1 MYTNEMHEE
10 FALRWNKI
18 RQAMLESGIEACLL
32 SGTVNLLYISGRVF
46 NGYFYLPVEG
56 EPIFFVKKP
65 LGLTEGN
72 VVYIR
77 KIEDIPAI
85 LNERRCI
92 KPKVVGLENDTLSFS
107 EHIRIT
113 SIFPHS
119 EIRNISAQMRVVRAV
134 KTPFEVRV
142 FRKTCAKHAE
152 VMKLVPGCFRK
163 GMTDL
168 EFNIALENLFR
179 KHGALGVFRAFGPNM
194 EIFMGS
200 ILSGDNA
207 ISPSPYDFAMGGA
220 GVDPSLP
227 IGSCN
232 KVIQEGESVMVD
244 MGGTFSPYISDM
256 TRTFSVGKL
265 SDLAYKAHQVSIDI
279 VHKIKDHARSG
290 TACSEL
296 YIIAAEKAKEEG
308 LADYFM
314 GYGQQ
319 AAFVG
324 HGIGLEINEL
334 PVLYG
339 RSKERLQSNNIIAI
353 EPKFVIPGIG
363 PVGIENSFLVHE
375 NGLEELTILE
385 NAILDLTDN

>member
-1 MYTNEMHEE
+1 MYTNELREE
-10 FALRWNKI
+10 LSLRWNKI
-18 RQAMLESGIEACLL
+18 RQAMLQTGVEACLL

-46 NGYFYLPVEG
+46 NGCFYLPVEG
-56 EPIFFVKKP
+56 EPIFFVKRP
-65 LGLTEGN
+65 FGLTEGN

-77 KIEDIPAI
+77 KPEDIPAI

-92 KPKVVGLENDTLSFS
+92 IPKSVGLESDFISFS
-107 EHIRIT
+107 EQVRL
-113 SIFPHS
+113 SSLFPNS
-119 EIRNISAQMRVVRAV
+119 EIRNVSGLMRSVRAV
-134 KTPFEVRV
+134 KTPMEVSMY
-142 FRKTCAKHAE
+142 RKACTKHAE
-152 VMKLVPGCFRK
+152 VMRLVPECYRP

-168 EFNIALENLFR
+168 EFNIAIENLFR
-179 KHGALGVFRAFGPNM
+179 THGAMGVFRAFGPNM

-200 ILSGDNA
+200 ILAGDNA
-207 ISPSPYDFAMGGA
+207 MAASPYDFAMGGA
-220 GVDPSLP
+220 GIDPSLP

-232 KVIQEGESVMVD
+232 RVIESGESVMVD

-265 SDLAYKAHQVSIDI
+265 SELAYKAHEVSIDI

-296 YIIAAEKAKEEG
+296 YILAFEKAKEEG

-324 HGIGLEINEL
+324 HGVGLEINEL
-334 PVLYG
+334 PVLFG
-339 RSKERLQSNNIIAI
+339 RSKERLQANNIIAV
-353 EPKFVIPGIG
+353 EPKFVIPGVG
-363 PVGIENSFLVHE
+363 AVGIENTFLVHE
-375 NGLEELTILE
+375 TGLEKLTVLDE
-385 NAILDLTDN
+385 AIIDLTAN

>member
-1 MYTNEMHEE
+1 
-10 FALRWNKI
+10 
-18 RQAMLESGIEACLL
+18 MLESGVEACLL

-46 NGYFYLPVEG
+46 NGYFYLPLEG
-56 EPIFFVKKP
+56 EPIFFVKRP

-77 KIEDIPAI
+77 KLEDISTI

-92 KPKVVGLENDTLSFS
+92 IPRILGLESDTLSYNEQARLAS
-107 EHIRIT
+107 V
-113 SIFPHS
+113 FPNS
-119 EIRNISAQMRVVRAV
+119 EIGNVSGLMRTVRAV
-134 KTPFEVRV
+134 KTPYEVSL
-142 FRKTCAKHAE
+142 FRNTCAKHAE
-152 VMKLVPGCFRK
+152 VMALVPGCYQK

-168 EFNIALENLFR
+168 EFNIAVENLFR
-179 KHGALGVFRAFGPNM
+179 KHGALGVFRAFGQNM

-200 ILSGDNA
+200 ILAGDNA
-207 ISPSPYDFAMGGA
+207 MAASPYDFAMGGA

-232 KVIQEGESVMVD
+232 KVIEEGESVMVD

-265 SDLAYKAHQVSIDI
+265 SDLAYRAHHVSIDI
-279 VHKIKDHARSG
+279 VHKIKDYARSG

-296 YIIAAEKAKEEG
+296 YILAAEIAKEEG

-324 HGIGLEINEL
+324 HGIGLEINEP

-339 RSKERLQSNNIIAI
+339 RSKDRLQANNIIAV
-353 EPKFVIPGIG
+353 EPKFVIPGVG

-375 NGLEELTILE
+375 TGLEKLTMLDE
-385 NAILDLTDN
+385 AIIDLTDN

>member
-1 MYTNEMHEE
+1 
-10 FALRWNKI
+10 
-18 RQAMLESGIEACLL
+18 MLESSIDACLL

-56 EPIFFVKKP
+56 EPIFFVKRP
-65 LGLTEGN
+65 FGLEEGN
-72 VVYIR
+72 IVYIR
-77 KIEDIPAI
+77 KPEDIPAI
-85 LNERRCI
+85 LNERRCVI
-92 KPKVVGLENDTLSFS
+92 PKCAGLENDTVSYS
-107 EHIRIT
+107 EQIRLAAL
-113 SIFPHS
+113 FPNS
-119 EIRNISAQMRVVRAV
+119 EIKNVSGMMRVVRSV
-134 KTPFEVRV
+134 KTPYEVSMYRQ
-142 FRKTCAKHAE
+142 TCAKHAE
-152 VMKLVPGCFRK
+152 VMALVPACYRS

-168 EFNIALENLFR
+168 EFNIEVENLFR
-179 KHGALGVFRAFGPNM
+179 KQGAMGVFRAYGQNM

-207 ISPSPYDFAMGGA
+207 MAASPYDFAMGGA
-220 GVDPSLP
+220 GLDPSLP

-232 KVIQEGESVMVD
+232 RLIEQGESVMVD

-265 SDLAYKAHQVSIDI
+265 SELAYKAHQISMEIE
-279 VHKIKDHARSG
+279 HMIKDMARSG

-296 YIIAAEKAKEEG
+296 YILAADKAKEEG

-334 PVLYG
+334 PVLFG
-339 RSKERLQSNNIIAI
+339 RSKERLQANNIIAI
-353 EPKFVIPGIG
+353 EPKFVIPGVG
-363 PVGIENSFLVHE
+363 PVGVENSFLVHE
-375 NGLEELTILE
+375 TGLEKLTILDE
-385 NAILDLTDN
+385 AIIDLTDN

>member
-1 MYTNEMHEE
+1 
-10 FALRWNKI
+10 
-18 RQAMLESGIEACLL
+18 MLESGVEACLL

-46 NGYFYLPVEG
+46 NGYFYLPLEG
-56 EPIFFVKKP
+56 EPIFFVKRP

-77 KIEDIPAI
+77 KLEDISAI
-85 LNERRCI
+85 LNERRCVI
-92 KPKVVGLENDTLSFS
+92 PRILGLESDTLSYN
-107 EHIRIT
+107 EQTRLT
-113 SIFPHS
+113 SVFPNS
-119 EIRNISAQMRVVRAV
+119 EIRNVSGLMRTVRAV
-134 KTPFEVRV
+134 KTSYEVSL
-142 FRKTCAKHAE
+142 FRNTCAKHAE
-152 VMKLVPGCFRK
+152 VMALVPGCYQK

-168 EFNIALENLFR
+168 EFNIAVENLFR
-179 KHGALGVFRAFGPNM
+179 NHGALGVFRAFGQNI

-200 ILSGDNA
+200 ILAGDNA
-207 ISPSPYDFAMGGA
+207 MAASPYDFAMGGA

-232 KVIQEGESVMVD
+232 KVIAEGESVMVD

-265 SDLAYKAHQVSIDI
+265 SDLAYRAHQVSIDI

-296 YIIAAEKAKEEG
+296 YILAAEIAKEEG

-324 HGIGLEINEL
+324 HGIGLEINEP

-339 RSKERLQSNNIIAI
+339 RSKDRLQPNNIIAV
-353 EPKFVIPGIG
+353 EPKFVIPGVG

-375 NGLEELTILE
+375 TGLEKLTVLDE
-385 NAILDLTDN
+385 AIIDLTDN